1 MTIEQ
6 AIRILDPETSAAAL
20 GEIEYYGG
28 LRGKEKMLAACED
41 ACRVA
46 CEVMRKYHTQ
56 ADSGLR
62 AFIQEE
68 VPYRLKELDLD
79 GVEITDKLVAECVK
93 KLHESSD
100 VMFDYDKMDDFLLD
114 IVDKYSGKGDGEHDD
129 CRSTV

>member
-1 MTIEQ
+1 MKIER
-6 AIRILDPETSAAAL
+6 AIRILDPETSAVAL

-56 ADSGLR
+56 ADSGLL

-68 VPYRLKELDLD
+68 VPYRLNELDLD
-79 GVEITDKLVAECVK
+79 VEITDDLVAECVK
-93 KLHESSD
+93 KLHESSN

-114 IVDKYSGKGDGEHDD
+114 IVDKYSGKGDDENDD